1 MTGILAL
8 CITMV
13 GLILVLDA
21 STSIVLPRSP
31 HSIFGLAVCLSS
43 SPSLLEKFQGMGSS
57 SHQTLRGYID
67 GWLYKVSPAN
77 AERNVEIHTKERLA
91 SNDELE
97 MREPENSVF
106 RPASLSFTARMV
118 VALVL
123 IAITISLEVTLRIS
137 KKNDGL
143 GNVPAE
149 NRYTSYLW
157 TVLPT
162 VIFTL
167 ISMYCSSADFDTRC
181 LSPFL
186 HLAQGSSFESSA
198 ALDLINKHPLL
209 LFYEELKSRSFEAMA
224 STLAV
229 TITSFLTI
237 FSAGLFTGV
246 SFATTIPSQVHVAD
260 FIWYRTSGV
269 FSNDGTDYSLNTAA
283 LVLDA
288 NLTYPHFTYED
299 LVLPN
304 ITIDREFLTRHP
316 NSSNVEF
323 SVTLPAARPSFASCR
338 LYNSSQIRL
347 DFAFWSEDGISV
359 VIKPEQCFVNSTAES
374 WNIKVQVVAYETG
387 GWYNPTS
394 KLPWLPPHAYFGAG
408 VGNDKYFGQ
417 GCSQRLWAWGRWTSE
432 TGNGSFPQVLS
443 VSALGCNESMEVVD
457 VSATLFGS
465 NLVINPRT
473 PPITNESSATTVVM
487 RKWRG
492 GYGDLYASISGLS
505 TNMTDRIF
513 DTFFTLLTTSRYA
526 VTLEMLGDSSQAAA
540 VADAIQFQHRVL
552 VTQLTAASRRLVWY
566 ANDTVMRE
574 LDYEIVPG
582 TNTTSSY
589 NVTASIPSSRHRV
602 VQDELSTRFLQGLL
616 VAALICCLANWYF
629 MHSAGGCQMIPRKP
643 TTIANAA
650 ALLADGNLIELL
662 STIDADLSAPKHTK
676 ENSGQLEDCVFRLG
690 WRESGHSEQVYCIY
704 VSTAK

>member
-1 MTGILAL
+1 
-8 CITMV
+8 MV

-21 STSIVLPRSP
+21 STSIVLPKSP
-31 HSIFGLAVCLSS
+31 HSIFGLAACLSS
-43 SPSLLEKFQGMGSS
+43 SPLLLEKLQGMGSS
-57 SHQTLRGYID
+57 SQQTLRDYLD

-77 AERNVEIHTKERLA
+77 TEGNIDIHTKERLA

-97 MREPENSVF
+97 VREPENSVF
-106 RPASLSFTARMV
+106 RPASLSFTARMI

-143 GNVPAE
+143 GNIPAE
-149 NRYTSYLW
+149 NQYTSYLW

-162 VIFTL
+162 LIFAL

-186 HLAQGSSFESSA
+186 HLARGSSFESSV

-209 LFYEELKSRSFEAMA
+209 LFYEELKTRSFEAMA

-229 TITSFLTI
+229 TSTSFLTI

-246 SFATTIPSQVHVAD
+246 SFAATIPSQLHVAE
-260 FIWYRTSGV
+260 FIWYQTSGV
-269 FSNDGTDYSLNTAA
+269 ASHDFPDSSLATAA
-283 LVLDA
+283 LILDA
-288 NLTYPHFTYED
+288 NLTYPSFTYED
-299 LVLPN
+299 LVLPKL
-304 ITIDREFLTRHP
+304 TVDQEFLTRHP

-323 SVTLPAARPSFASCR
+323 SVTLPAARPSFVSCR
-338 LYNSSQIRL
+338 LYDSSQVRL
-347 DFAFWSEDGISV
+347 DFASWSEDGISV
-359 VIKPEQCFVNSTAES
+359 IIEPEQCVVNSTAES
-374 WNIKVQVVAYETG
+374 SNIKVEVVAHEIG
-387 GWYNPTS
+387 GVYDDEP
-394 KLPWLPPHAYFGAG
+394 KLPWLPPHAYFGVG
-408 VGNDKYFGQ
+408 VRNDKRHGQ
-417 GCSQRLWAWGRWTSE
+417 GCSQRLWAWGQWTSE
-432 TGNGSFPQVLS
+432 AGNGSSPQVLS

-457 VSATLFGS
+457 VSTTLFGS
-465 NLVINPRT
+465 DLVIDPRS
-473 PPITNESSATTVVM
+473 PPMTNESSTTTVVM
-487 RKWRG
+487 RNLKEEF
-492 GYGDLYASISGLS
+492 GDLYDSIPNLS

-526 VTLEMLGDSSQAAA
+526 VPLDMLGDRSQASA
-540 VADAIQFQHRVL
+540 VADAIQFHHRVL
-552 VTQLTAASRRLVWY
+552 VAQLTAASRRLVWY

-602 VQDELSTRFLQGLL
+602 IQDELPTRFLQGLL

-643 TTIANAA
+643 TTIANVA
-650 ALLADGNLIELL
+650 ALLADGNLIDLL

-676 ENSGQLEDCVFRLG
+676 GDSGQLEDCVFRLG
-690 WRESGHSEQVYCIY
+690 WRESGHSEQVYCIF

>member
-1 MTGILAL
+1 
-8 CITMV
+8 
-13 GLILVLDA
+13 
-21 STSIVLPRSP
+21 
-31 HSIFGLAVCLSS
+31 
-43 SPSLLEKFQGMGSS
+43 MGSS
-57 SHQTLRGYID
+57 SHQTLSGYLD

-91 SNDELE
+91 SKDELE
-97 MREPENSVF
+97 MRDPENSVF

-143 GNVPAE
+143 GNVPAG

-198 ALDLINKHPLL
+198 ALDLINKHSLL

-246 SFATTIPSQVHVAD
+246 SFATTIPSQVDVAD
-260 FIWYRTSGV
+260 FIWCRTSGV
-269 FSNDGTDYSLNTAA
+269 FGNDVIDYSLATAA
-283 LVLDA
+283 LVFDA
-288 NLTYPHFTYED
+288 NLTYPAFTYED

-304 ITIDREFLTRHP
+304 ITVDQEFLTRHP

-323 SVTLPAARPSFASCR
+323 SVTLLAARPSFASCR

-347 DFAFWSEDGISV
+347 DFASWSEDGISV
-359 VIKPEQCFVNSTAES
+359 AIEPEQCFGNSTAEP
-374 WNIKVQVVAYETG
+374 WNMKVEVVAHETG
-387 GWYNPTS
+387 SWYDIKS
-394 KLPWLPPHAYFGAG
+394 SLPSLPPHAYFGVG
-408 VGNDKYFGQ
+408 VGNDKCYGQ

-432 TGNGSFPQVLS
+432 AGNGSFPQVLS

-465 NLVINPRT
+465 NLVIDLRT

-492 GYGDLYASISGLS
+492 GYGDLYDSISKMS

-526 VTLEMLGDSSQAAA
+526 VTLEMVGDRSQASA
-540 VADAIQFQHRVL
+540 VADAVQFQHRAL
-552 VTQLTAASRRLVWY
+552 VTQLTAASRRLELY
-566 ANDTVMRE
+566 ANDTLMRE
-574 LDYEIVPG
+574 MHYEIVPG
-582 TNTTSSY
+582 TNATSSY

-602 VQDELSTRFLQGLL
+602 VQDKLSTRFLQGLL

-629 MHSAGGCQMIPRKP
+629 IHSTGRCQMIPRKP
-643 TTIANAA
+643 TTIANVT
-650 ALLADGNLIELL
+650 ALLANGNLIEFF
-662 STIDADLSAPKHTK
+662 STRDADLSASKLTK
-676 ENSGQLEDCVFRLG
+676 GTLDSWKIVFSDSAGEN
-690 WRESGHSEQVYCIY
+690 
-704 VSTAK
+704 